1 MLQMCTKYYNPVC
14 AVPMAYKKQTKK
26 YKWKKLFLCK
36 EKNVYHRVRINI
48 SQFAIRDTF

>member
-26 YKWKKLFLCK
+26 TSGKSFFSVKKKMCITHL
-36 EKNVYHRVRINI
+36 N
-48 SQFAIRDTF
+48 T